1 VTFSIVVDEHA
12 EVGQRFLNIEARK
25 KKESDK
31 RRSQRERNQQA
42 LEPPPAFTAGNM
54 LKFVQEAMKVRIN
67 PSRGWTLD
75 PKTSFPKAKPVRGK
89 VPTEMK
95 SSLVGR
101 LSDDVPDLKKEHK
114 DEHGVHY
121 YNRTG
126 EEVRVVIQAG
136 SPGWGYK
143 DSYGTAVGQ
152 NAIIFSSQFDTPAKR
167 LKEIETLTDL
177 FNAETIKLD
186 RLYQNEMRAWRKE
199 VRMFEAG
206 VLKREWTRG
215 NFVIFRDGT
224 TGEMIEDAIKQLH
237 EDNDAEASGGFA
249 DDYQGRIPVI
259 KYALKRRIDEP
270 LDEEEGEEEAEEQG
284 QGIEARLAK
293 RKTRKS
299 GLGSAEKQAQKAK
312 IQQLKAQT
320 KATNAAAKDATAQ
333 NRKQKKVDALEQK
346 LEKMQSQARKAEQ
359 HLQNVRSGTATDR
372 PRNTSKALA
381 TKYKLE
387 DKVKAHTSRL
397 EKTRE
402 WNHKSQKDKKA
413 HLGQYKKLAR
423 AAIQAKTELVL
434 PHELK
439 TPEPDPDIVHRNC
452 RTLAIGH
459 WKLHHERCKLNKS
472 WRELKT
478 ADKNQA
484 AQSYIEIVT
493 KALMDKGT
501 FNHDNDLPEQ
511 FRTPSPD
518 PVADPVADPVED
530 PIPLGT

>member
-186 RLYQNEMRAWRKE
+186 RLHQNEMRAWRKE

-224 TGEMIEDAIKQLH
+224 TGEMIEDAIKQLY

-259 KYALKRRIDEP
+259 KYDLKRRIDEP

-293 RKTRKS
+293 RTTRKS
-299 GLGSAEKQAQKAK
+299 GLGQDPAAESPDEGDQCRCQRCNSAEPQAKEG
-312 IQQLKAQT
+312 
-320 KATNAAAKDATAQ
+320 
-333 NRKQKKVDALEQK
+333 R
-346 LEKMQSQARKAEQ
+346 R
-359 HLQNVRSGTATDR
+359 
-372 PRNTSKALA
+372 
-381 TKYKLE
+381 
-387 DKVKAHTSRL
+387 
-397 EKTRE
+397 
-402 WNHKSQKDKKA
+402 
-413 HLGQYKKLAR
+413 AR
-423 AAIQAKTELVL
+423 AEA
-434 PHELK
+434 
-439 TPEPDPDIVHRNC
+439 
-452 RTLAIGH
+452 
-459 WKLHHERCKLNKS
+459 
-472 WRELKT
+472 
-478 ADKNQA
+478 
-484 AQSYIEIVT
+484 
-493 KALMDKGT
+493 
-501 FNHDNDLPEQ
+501 
-511 FRTPSPD
+511 
-518 PVADPVADPVED
+518 
-530 PIPLGT
+530 